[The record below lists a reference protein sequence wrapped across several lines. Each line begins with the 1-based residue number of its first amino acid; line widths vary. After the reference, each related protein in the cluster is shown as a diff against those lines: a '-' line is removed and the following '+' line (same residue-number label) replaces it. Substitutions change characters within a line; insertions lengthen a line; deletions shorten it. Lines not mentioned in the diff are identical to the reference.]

1 MPFRKP
7 GQRSRLRIM
16 TKFDNSEPDLTIYE
30 SPFNGTRRRWLT
42 LFVLLM
48 GMVAAYTGWWFWLE
62 DTLRGQINTFIA
74 AEKRQGRTIGYG
86 ALTVSGYPG
95 RMRID
100 IADGHAEDPLG
111 GWQLGVPSLQAFLSP
126 WNIGTLDG
134 TLKAP
139 VTLKLG
145 KGALSGH
152 YTFSAGRNAL
162 QLDRSDGGRLTLS
175 LEAAQMINEGN
186 GEALALASLSA
197 ALVRG
202 TVPVYAGLDLEIKDI
217 DLPLRLAS
225 PFGPHIAILKTR
237 LHLTGT
243 EPPAGPDADA
253 LRGWSRDGGA
263 LDVKSLNLVH
273 GVLGLAGEG
282 TLALDDDLQP
292 IGAFAARI
300 TGFEPA
306 VDQLVGAGLVRRQDG
321 ALAKVVLGVLA
332 KVPNGG
338 GPKQLSLPLSVQD
351 RELSVGP
358 IKLIRL
364 PRIVWE

>member
-7 GQRSRLRIM
+7 RQRSRLQGM
-16 TKFDNSEPDLTIYE
+16 TKLENSELDLTIDE
-30 SPFNGTRRRWLT
+30 SPLTGARRRWVM

-48 GMVAAYTGWWFWLE
+48 GMVAAYSGWWFWLE
-62 DTLRGQINTFIA
+62 DTLRGQINAFIA
-74 AEKRQGRTIGYG
+74 AEKKQGRSIGYG

-100 IADGHAEDPLG
+100 ITDGIAEDPLG
-111 GWQLGVPSLQAFLSP
+111 GWQLRVPSLQAFLAP
-126 WNIGTLDG
+126 WNIASLDG
-134 TLKAP
+134 NLKAP
-139 VTLKLG
+139 VTLNLG

-162 QLDRSDGGRLTLS
+162 YLDRSDGGQLTLS
-175 LEAAQMINEGN
+175 LEAAQVIDEVN
-186 GEALALASLSA
+186 GETLALASLSA

-202 TVPVYAGLDLEIKDI
+202 TVPVYASLDLEMIDI

-225 PFGPHIAILKTR
+225 PFGPHIAHLKTR
-237 LHLTGT
+237 LQLTGA

-263 LDVKSLNLVH
+263 LDVKSFNLLH

-282 TLALDDDLQP
+282 TLALDTDLQP
-292 IGAFAARI
+292 IGAFTARI

-306 VDQLVGAGLVRRQDG
+306 VDQLVDAGLVRRKDG

-351 RELSVGP
+351 RQLSVGP
-358 IKLIRL
+358 IKLIRFR
-364 PRIVWE
+364 PIIWE